1 MRGQT
6 GVQHQPIFYYRTPHE
21 SLPLK
26 EATFR
31 QFFRIVTSNVSL
43 WYKDHS
49 TPNPLGVEPDPEVTR
64 TVVGDKFSQD
74 GVELVEDPGAWDR
87 RRLEVERIQAEVD
100 QRCEMHQYYAGICDC
115 NNDKGAEQD
124 DEHEDEDDEDDDDD
138 DEEEEVDDPNP
149 DEKVEVNDSGSN
161 IEKAVVER
169 NEEDPERKN
178 SKVCTM
184 L

>member
-1 MRGQT
+1 MVT
-6 GVQHQPIFYYRTPHE
+6 CFRTPHE

-31 QFFRIVTSNVSL
+31 QFFRIVTSKVSL
-43 WYKDHS
+43 WYRDHS
-49 TPNPLGVEPDPEVTR
+49 TPNPLGVEPDPEITR
-64 TVVGDKFSQD
+64 TVVGDKFSED
-74 GVELVEDPGAWDR
+74 GVEVVEDPGAWER

-100 QRCEMHQYYAGICDC
+100 QRCMMHQYYAGICDC
-115 NNDKGAEQD
+115 NNKEETQD
-124 DEHEDEDDEDDDDD
+124 DNEDNKEDEDE
-138 DEEEEVDDPNP
+138 DEEDEEDLND
-149 DEKVEVNDSGSN
+149 DEKVEIDDTGSN
-161 IEKAVVER
+161 NQKAVVER